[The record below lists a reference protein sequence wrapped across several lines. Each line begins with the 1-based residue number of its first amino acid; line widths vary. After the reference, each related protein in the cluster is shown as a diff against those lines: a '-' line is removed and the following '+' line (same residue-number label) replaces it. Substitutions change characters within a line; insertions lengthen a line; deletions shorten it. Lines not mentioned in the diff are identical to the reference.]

1 MFNLKTKCAMAKIII
16 LGNLTADAELKS
28 TVKND
33 RTVEF
38 VTFSVAENERRGDEN
53 VPTYFDVMMGKT
65 GVLEYLKKGQKVQ
78 VIGNFRFSMTNKDGR
93 SFPNL
98 QVNALSVELVGK
110 KAE

>member
-16 LGNLTADAELKS
+16 LGN
-28 TVKND
+28 
-33 RTVEF
+33 
-38 VTFSVAENERRGDEN
+38 
-53 VPTYFDVMMGKT
+53 KT

-78 VIGNFRFSMTNKDGR
+78 VIGNFRFSMTNKDNR

>member
-1 MFNLKTKCAMAKIII
+1 MAKIII

-53 VPTYFDVMMGKT
+53 IARNEFAAGREVLAT
-65 GVLEYLKKGQKVQ
+65 GTEK
-78 VIGNFRFSMTNKDGR
+78 M
-93 SFPNL
+93 
-98 QVNALSVELVGK
+98 
-110 KAE
+110 